1 MNVKLAKDNSL
12 EKVEM
17 RKVFCDTMIEVA
29 KKNEKV
35 VLLDADLMAAMG
47 TKPFQA
53 EFPDRTIDCGI
64 QEANMIGVAAGLSAT
79 GFIPFAHTFGPFATR
94 RACDQIF
101 MSCAYAKQNVKIIG
115 SDPGVTAA
123 LNGGTHMP
131 FEDLG
136 IMRGIPGMTV
146 IEPADSTVIADM
158 VRKVA
163 DIYGMHYIRLVRKNA
178 PKVYEESST
187 FDIGK
192 AVQIRDGKDVT
203 IIACGIC
210 VAEAIKAA
218 AILEQEGITARVLDM
233 FTIKPIDKEAVIAA
247 AKDTGAIV
255 TAENHSINNGLG
267 SAVAEVLGENIPT
280 PIVRIGSQ
288 DEFGE
293 VGPVDYLKE
302 RFGMTAENI
311 VAAAKKVIAKK

>member
-158 VRKVA
+158 VRQVA

-178 PKVYEESST
+178 PKVYEEGST

-192 AVQIRDGKDVT
+192 AVPIRDGKDVT

-218 AILEQEGITARVLDM
+218 GILEQEGISARVLDM

-267 SAVAEVLGENIPT
+267 SAVAEVLCENIPT
-280 PIVRIGSQ
+280 PIARIGSQ

-302 RFGMTAENI
+302 RFGLTAENI

>member
-1 MNVKLAKDNSL
+1 
-12 EKVEM
+12 
-17 RKVFCDTMIEVA
+17 
-29 KKNEKV
+29 
-35 VLLDADLMAAMG
+35 
-47 TKPFQA
+47 
-53 EFPDRTIDCGI
+53 
-64 QEANMIGVAAGLSAT
+64 
-79 GFIPFAHTFGPFATR
+79 
-94 RACDQIF
+94 
-101 MSCAYAKQNVKIIG
+101 
-115 SDPGVTAA
+115 
-123 LNGGTHMP
+123 MP

-158 VRKVA
+158 VRQVA

-178 PKVYEESST
+178 PKVYEEGST

-192 AVQIRDGKDVT
+192 AVPIRDGKDVT

-218 AILEQEGITARVLDM
+218 GILEQEGISARVLDM

-267 SAVAEVLGENIPT
+267 SAVAEVLCENIPT
-280 PIVRIGSQ
+280 PIARIGSQ

-302 RFGMTAENI
+302 RFGLTAENI

>member
-158 VRKVA
+158 VRQVA

-178 PKVYEESST
+178 PKVYEEGST

-218 AILEQEGITARVLDM
+218 GILEQEGISARVLDM

-267 SAVAEVLGENIPT
+267 SAVAEVLCENIPT
-280 PIVRIGSQ
+280 PIARIGSQ

-302 RFGMTAENI
+302 RFGLTAENI

>member
-178 PKVYEESST
+178 PKVYEEGST

-267 SAVAEVLGENIPT
+267 SAVAEVLCENIPT

>member
-123 LNGGTHMP
+123 LTATHMP

-158 VRKVA
+158 VRQVA

-178 PKVYEESST
+178 PKVYEQGST
-187 FDIGK
+187 FPRHRQGRSNSRR
-192 AVQIRDGKDVT
+192 QRCYHHCLRHL
-203 IIACGIC
+203 CG
-210 VAEAIKAA
+210 
-218 AILEQEGITARVLDM
+218 
-233 FTIKPIDKEAVIAA
+233 
-247 AKDTGAIV
+247 
-255 TAENHSINNGLG
+255 
-267 SAVAEVLGENIPT
+267 
-280 PIVRIGSQ
+280 
-288 DEFGE
+288 
-293 VGPVDYLKE
+293 
-302 RFGMTAENI
+302 
-311 VAAAKKVIAKK
+311 